1 MSNNDINN
9 KNKNISAFENIYN
22 HFNPPKTLG
31 DYIIKKTIGKGTFSK
46 VKLGIHKETKQK
58 VAIKILE
65 KSALVE
71 KDDIERLI
79 REMEMLNSLDNINIV
94 KVFEINEDEDNYFI
108 IMEYCEGGELFNYI
122 VKNQRLSEK
131 ETAYFFYQIINGVE
145 YIHSKGIVHRDL
157 KPENLLLSENKII
170 KIIDFG
176 LSNYFDGKNL
186 LHTPCGSPCYASPEM
201 VGGNNYNGFYIDT
214 WAIGIILFAM
224 MCGYLPFE
232 DENNDILFKKI
243 LRCKLNYPQHLSEVA
258 KDIMKKILV
267 TDPEERIKL
276 DEIKRH
282 KFYLWGKKLFME
294 KFKKKDEKEENGFRK
309 ANTAEAMIIKY
320 FNNNYDNNKNIN
332 NKIEK
337 IEINADNKENYNNNN
352 INNNDELLINK
363 PTNTTTTTTSNK
375 NNKNFENYFDKNI
388 LSKKNNKKEFI
399 LQKINNNNEKI
410 ISVNRKGYSS
420 NNRNNH
426 HYDNKIIITDSN
438 ILNNKNNKFN
448 RNINNNNKNLNN
460 INNHLNKNKNI
471 SSGISNLL
479 TDYESY
485 NISNY
490 NQNNFNKNNNNK
502 IKIKFNSNKISN
514 NGSNILNKDQIFD
527 NNYKLPL
534 NINKEKRKHSNAKPL
549 FKHQINL
556 NNINKQNIYIDNAVF
571 NFNMFNPENLNSRNN
586 KNVKLFK
593 QKYNSNE
600 KPILMNLITNDN
612 NNNTDRKKLPI
623 ITGRNY
629 IQTENNYVT
638 ERNDKKLNNHN
649 FNNNKIK
656 QNLKMNFNNILK
668 FNNNNNIFLIN
679 EKRTH
684 K

>member
-1 MSNNDINN
+1 MSNIDIN
-9 KNKNISAFENIYN
+9 NKNISAFENIYN
-22 HFNPPKTLG
+22 HFNPPKILG

-65 KSALVE
+65 KSELVE

-79 REMEMLNSLDNINIV
+79 REMEMLNSLDNLNIV
-94 KVFEINEDEDNYFI
+94 KVFEINEDENNYFI

-122 VKNQRLSEK
+122 VKNQRLTEK

-157 KPENLLLSENKII
+157 KPENLLLNENKII

-201 VGGNNYNGFYIDT
+201 VGGNKYNGFYIDI

-232 DENNDILFKKI
+232 DENNDNLFKKI
-243 LRCKLNYPQHLSEVA
+243 LKCKLNYPKHLSEIS

-294 KFKKKDEKEENGFRK
+294 KFNKNGDNEENVFRK
-309 ANTAEAMIIKY
+309 ANTAEALIVKY
-320 FNNNYDNNKNIN
+320 FSNNYDNKNIK
-332 NKIEK
+332 NKIEN
-337 IEINADNKENYNNNN
+337 IEINVENKENNNTNN
-352 INNNDELLINK
+352 INNIDELLINK
-363 PTNTTTTTTSNK
+363 QTNAITTTTSNK
-375 NNKNFENYFDKNI
+375 NNKNFFNK
-388 LSKKNNKKEFI
+388 SKKNNKKEFI
-399 LQKINNNNEKI
+399 LQKINNNNNENI
-410 ISVNRKGYSS
+410 TNINRKGYSS

-426 HYDNKIIITDSN
+426 HYDNNLNNKIIITESN
-438 ILNNKNNKFN
+438 IIMNKNNNYKFN
-448 RNINNNNKNLNN
+448 RNINHNNNLIN
-460 INNHLNKNKNI
+460 INNNLNKNKNI

-485 NISNY
+485 NVSNY
-490 NQNNFNKNNNNK
+490 NQNNNNENINNN
-502 IKIKFNSNKISN
+502 IKIKYNSNNISTN
-514 NGSNILNKDQIFD
+514 SRNILYKDLIFN
-527 NNYKLPL
+527 NNYKISL
-534 NINKEKRKHSNAKPL
+534 NNNKEKRKHSNTKPL

-571 NFNMFNPENLNSRNN
+571 NFNMFNADGLNSRNN
-586 KNVKLFK
+586 KNIKFFK
-593 QKYNSNE
+593 QKYKSNE
-600 KPILMNLITNDN
+600 KPILMNLITNE

-629 IQTENNYVT
+629 LHTENNYVT
-638 ERNDKKLNNHN
+638 DRNDKKINNHN

-668 FNNNNNIFLIN
+668 FNNHNNIFILN